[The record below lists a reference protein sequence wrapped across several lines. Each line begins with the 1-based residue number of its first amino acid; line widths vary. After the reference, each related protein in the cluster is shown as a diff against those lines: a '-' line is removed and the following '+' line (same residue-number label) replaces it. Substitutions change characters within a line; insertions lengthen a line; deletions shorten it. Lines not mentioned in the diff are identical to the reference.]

1 MIFQSAFLS
10 TVVSYKMKQTAQ
22 QIEGEQIEDEQT
34 GNTAFPMQAQ
44 ELQDAFGAF
53 NQLSA
58 QLSESYQQL
67 EVRVAGLT
75 AALETE
81 QDERIKELTEKER
94 VASRLASLLHALPGG
109 VVVID
114 DEGKVQEH
122 NPAAELLLGQP
133 LLGLPWSEIIQ
144 RAFAPRSDDGH
155 DISLVDGRKVN
166 ISTCPLGSEPGQIL
180 LITDVTEI
188 RYLQDR
194 MGQQQRLAAMGK
206 MAASLAHQ
214 IRTPLS
220 SALLYV
226 SNLKRQ
232 VLSDEDRFSL
242 TEKMTSRLRHLEQL
256 IEDMLMYSREGKV
269 GEEFF
274 TSQTLLDE
282 LYLALE
288 SQLELTHTRFVSVND
303 HRDLIIHGNRQ
314 MLLSALT
321 NLAMN
326 AMQAMKESTKTE
338 TGKIEVT
345 ISKNNNDVSIS
356 IKDNGPGIPFE
367 LQEQIFDP
375 FYTTRTQGTGLGL
388 AVVQA
393 VAKAHDGDVELKS
406 QPEQGSE
413 FIVTIPLGNKNINQL
428 EISEIKHQQIA

>member
-1 MIFQSAFLS
+1 
-10 TVVSYKMKQTAQ
+10 MKQTKQ
-22 QIEGEQIEDEQT
+22 GISEE
-34 GNTAFPMQAQ
+34 NTDFPMQAQ

-75 AALETE
+75 EALETE
-81 QDERIKELTEKER
+81 KDERIKELTEKER
-94 VASRLASLLHALPGG
+94 VASRLAALLHALPGG

-114 DEGKVQEH
+114 DEGNVQEH

-133 LLGLPWSEIIQ
+133 LLGLPWSAIIQ
-144 RAFAPRSDDGH
+144 RSFAPRSDDGH

-166 ISTCPLGSEPGQIL
+166 ISTCPLGTEPGQIL

-242 TEKMTSRLRHLEQL
+242 TDKMTSRLRHLEQL

-269 GEEFF
+269 GEEIF
-274 TSQTLLDE
+274 SSKMLLDE
-282 LYLALE
+282 LYQGLE
-288 SQLELTHTRFVSVND
+288 PQLEVTQTRFIAKNNET
-303 HRDLIIHGNRQ
+303 DLMIHGNRQ
-314 MLLSALT
+314 MILSALT

-326 AMQAMKESTKTE
+326 AIQAMKENDAKDNAT
-338 TGKIEVT
+338 IEVIIT
-345 ISKNNNDVSIS
+345 KENNNVCIAL
-356 IKDNGPGIPFE
+356 KDNGPGIA
-367 LQEQIFDP
+367 LDVQEQIFDP

-393 VAKAHDGDVELKS
+393 VAKAHDGNVKLESSPAK
-406 QPEQGSE
+406 GSIFKVTLPIEKNKAVDTTE
-413 FIVTIPLGNKNINQL
+413 FQ
-428 EISEIKHQQIA
+428 HQQIA

>member
-1 MIFQSAFLS
+1 
-10 TVVSYKMKQTAQ
+10 MKQTQ
-22 QIEGEQIEDEQT
+22 QPVYQEQSD
-34 GNTAFPMQAQ
+34 TASFPMQAQ

-58 QLSESYQQL
+58 QLTESYQQL

-75 AALETE
+75 TALETE

-114 DEGKVQEH
+114 AEGKVQEH

-133 LLGLPWSEIIQ
+133 LLGLPWSDIIQ
-144 RAFAPRSDDGH
+144 RSFAPRSDDGH

-232 VLSDEDRFSL
+232 VLSDEDRFVL
-242 TEKMTSRLRHLEQL
+242 TDKMTLRLRHLEQL

-274 TSQTLLDE
+274 TSQSLLDD
-282 LYLALE
+282 LYQGLE
-288 SQLELTHTRFVSVND
+288 PQLELTKTRFISVNTNS
-303 HRDLIIHGNRQ
+303 DLVIHGNRQ

-326 AMQAMKESTKTE
+326 AMQAMKESGKTE
-338 TGKIEVT
+338 TGKIEVEIT
-345 ISKNNNDVSIS
+345 KVNNNVCIAL
-356 IKDNGPGIPFE
+356 KDNGPGIPSE

-388 AVVQA
+388 AVVKA
-393 VAKAHDGDVELKS
+393 VAKAHGGDVELKS
-406 QPEQGSE
+406 GANEGCTFKVTLPLEGNTRNQSNTDVDTTE
-413 FIVTIPLGNKNINQL
+413 FT
-428 EISEIKHQQIA
+428 HQKIA

>member
-1 MIFQSAFLS
+1 
-10 TVVSYKMKQTAQ
+10 MKQIKNQSGQKISDNET
-22 QIEGEQIEDEQT
+22 
-34 GNTAFPMQAQ
+34 FPMHAQ

-75 AALETE
+75 TALETE

-114 DEGKVQEH
+114 AEGKVQEH

-133 LLGLPWSEIIQ
+133 LLGLPWADIIQ
-144 RAFAPRSDDGH
+144 RSFSPRSDDGH

-232 VLSDEDRFSL
+232 VLSDEDRFVL
-242 TEKMTSRLRHLEQL
+242 TDKMTSRLRHLEKL

-274 TSQTLLDE
+274 TSQSLLDE
-282 LYLALE
+282 LYQCLE
-288 SQLELTHTRFVSVND
+288 PQLELTATRFISKTSN
-303 HRDLIIHGNRQ
+303 RELTIHGNRQ
-314 MLLSALT
+314 MIVSALS

-326 AMQAMKESTKTE
+326 AMQAMNECENITNK
-338 TGKIEVT
+338 KIEVE
-345 ISKNNNDVSIS
+345 IEQESNNVCIS
-356 IKDNGPGIPFE
+356 IKDNGPGISDE
-367 LQEQIFDP
+367 AQQQIFDP

-388 AVVQA
+388 AVVNA
-393 VAKAHDGDVELKS
+393 VAKAHGGNVKIESKLNEGCTFTVTLPVEHSTEDKNMSDVTNTEF
-406 QPEQGSE
+406 EQQ
-413 FIVTIPLGNKNINQL
+413 K
-428 EISEIKHQQIA
+428 IA

>member
-1 MIFQSAFLS
+1 MMTELKPQPQDNA
-10 TVVSYKMKQTAQ
+10 
-22 QIEGEQIEDEQT
+22 D
-34 GNTAFPMQAQ
+34 FPMQAQ

-58 QLSESYQQL
+58 QLTESYQQL

-75 AALETE
+75 KALETE
-81 QDERIKELTEKER
+81 QDERLKELTEKER

-114 DEGKVQEH
+114 EEGKVQEH

-133 LLGLPWSEIIQ
+133 LLGLPWADIIL
-144 RAFAPRSDDGH
+144 RSFAPRSDDGH

-232 VLSDEDRFSL
+232 VLSDEDRFTL
-242 TEKMTSRLRHLEQL
+242 TDKMTSRLRHLEQL

-269 GEEFF
+269 GEEYF
-274 TSQTLLDE
+274 TSQELLDE
-282 LYLALE
+282 LYQGLE
-288 SQLELTHTRFVSVND
+288 PQLELTKTRFITVNNK
-303 HRDLIIHGNRQ
+303 RDLIIHGNRQ
-314 MLLSALT
+314 MLLSAIT

-326 AMQAMKESTKTE
+326 AMQAMKDN
-338 TGKIEVT
+338 GKIEVEVT
-345 ISKNNNDVSIS
+345 KIDNDVCILL
-356 IKDNGPGIPFE
+356 KDNGPGISSE

-388 AVVQA
+388 AVVKA
-393 VAKAHDGDVELKS
+393 VAKAHGGDVKLESTENK
-406 QPEQGSE
+406 GCI
-413 FIVTIPLGNKNINQL
+413 FNVTLPLEGKTSNTKDT
-428 EISEIKHQQIA
+428 EI

>member
-1 MIFQSAFLS
+1 
-10 TVVSYKMKQTAQ
+10 MKQTAQ
-22 QIEGEQIEDEQT
+22 KTQQSQGFSEEQAGADLL
-34 GNTAFPMQAQ
+34 PMQAQ

-67 EVRVAGLT
+67 EVRVSGLT
-75 AALETE
+75 EALEAE

-133 LLGLPWSEIIQ
+133 LLGLPWSDIIQ

-232 VLSDEDRFSL
+232 VLSDEDRFVL

-256 IEDMLMYSREGKV
+256 IEDMLMYSKEGKV

-282 LYLALE
+282 LYLGLE
-288 SQLELTHTRFVSVND
+288 QQLELTKTRFVSKSD
-303 HRDLIIHGNRQ
+303 DRGLIIHGNRQ
-314 MLLSALT
+314 MLLSALS

-326 AMQAMKESTKTE
+326 AMQAMKESEKTE
-338 TGKIEVT
+338 VAKIE
-345 ISKNNNDVSIS
+345 ISITKNNNNVCIS
-356 IKDNGPGIPFE
+356 IKDNGPGIPRE
-367 LQEQIFDP
+367 LQDQIFDP

-388 AVVQA
+388 AVVKA
-393 VAKAHDGDVELKS
+393 VTKAHGGNIELKS
-406 QPEQGSE
+406 KPYKGSE
-413 FIVTIPLGNKNINQL
+413 FILTMPLDNKQKKKNINQL
-428 EISEIKHQQIA
+428 ETSEFKHQQIA

>member
-1 MIFQSAFLS
+1 
-10 TVVSYKMKQTAQ
+10 MKQTAQ
-22 QIEGEQIEDEQT
+22 NTDEQV
-34 GNTAFPMQAQ
+34 AAELLPMQAQ

-75 AALETE
+75 EALEAE

-94 VASRLASLLHALPGG
+94 VASRLSSLLHALPGG

-232 VLSDEDRFSL
+232 VLSDEDRFAL
-242 TEKMTSRLRHLEQL
+242 TDKMTSRLRHLEQL
-256 IEDMLMYSREGKV
+256 IEDMLMYSKEGKV
-269 GEEFF
+269 GEEYF
-274 TSQTLLDE
+274 TSQNLLDE
-282 LYLALE
+282 LYLGLE
-288 SQLELTHTRFVSVND
+288 PQLEDSATRFVSHNLE
-303 HRDLIIHGNRQ
+303 HDLIIHGNRQ
-314 MLLSALT
+314 MLVSALS

-326 AMQAMKESTKTE
+326 AMQAMKESDKE
-338 TGKIEVT
+338 EAAKIEVS
-345 ISKNNNDVSIS
+345 IAKQENDVCIS
-356 IKDNGPGIPFE
+356 IKDNGPGIPTE
-367 LQEQIFDP
+367 LQQQIFDP

-393 VAKAHDGDVELKS
+393 VAKAHGGLVQLKS
-406 QPEQGSE
+406 KPARGSE
-413 FIVTIPLGNKNINQL
+413 FILSMPLENKHVNQL
-428 EISEIKHQQIA
+428 EITEHQHQQIA

>member
-1 MIFQSAFLS
+1 
-10 TVVSYKMKQTAQ
+10 MKQTAQ
-22 QIEGEQIEDEQT
+22 NNDDEQSGT
-34 GNTAFPMQAQ
+34 ELLPMQAQ

-58 QLSESYQQL
+58 QLTESYQQL

-75 AALETE
+75 QALETE

-133 LLGLPWSEIIQ
+133 LLGLPWSNIIQ
-144 RAFAPRSDDGH
+144 RAFSPRDDDGH

-232 VLSDEDRFSL
+232 VLSDEDRFTL
-242 TEKMTSRLRHLEQL
+242 TDKMTSRLRHLEQL
-256 IEDMLMYSREGKV
+256 IEDMLMYSKEGKV

-274 TSQTLLDE
+274 TSKSLIDE
-282 LYLALE
+282 LYLGLE
-288 SQLELTHTRFVSVND
+288 PQLELTHTRFVSNNHD
-303 HRDLIIHGNRQ
+303 RDLMIHGNRQ
-314 MLLSALT
+314 MLVSALS

-326 AMQAMKESTKTE
+326 AMQAMKESE
-338 TGKIEVT
+338 TTVFGEIKIS
-345 ISKNNNDVSIS
+345 IIQNNNDVCIS
-356 IKDNGPGIPFE
+356 IKDNGPGIPLE

-393 VAKAHDGDVELKS
+393 VAKAHGGSVELKS
-406 QPEQGSE
+406 SPKNGSE
-413 FIVTIPLGNKNINQL
+413 FKVTLPLENNKVNQF
-428 EISEIKHQQIA
+428 ETSEIKHQQIA

>member
-1 MIFQSAFLS
+1 
-10 TVVSYKMKQTAQ
+10 MKQTNQ
-22 QIEGEQIEDEQT
+22 KKLEDQFGTES
-34 GNTAFPMQAQ
+34 FPMQAQ

-58 QLSESYQQL
+58 QLTESYQQL

-75 AALETE
+75 QALETE
-81 QDERIKELTEKER
+81 QDERLKELTEKER

-122 NPAAELLLGQP
+122 NPAAEFLLGQP
-133 LLGLPWSEIIQ
+133 LLGLPWSDIIQ
-144 RAFAPRSDDGH
+144 RSFAPRSDDGH
-155 DISLVDGRKVN
+155 DVSLVDGRKVN

-232 VLSDEDRFSL
+232 VLSDEDRFIL
-242 TEKMTSRLRHLEQL
+242 TDKMTSRLRHLEQL

-274 TSQTLLDE
+274 TSEALLEE
-282 LYLALE
+282 LYQGLE
-288 SQLELTHTRFVSVND
+288 PHLELTKTTFIKTNQANHLS
-303 HRDLIIHGNRQ
+303 IYGNRQ

-326 AMQAMKESTKTE
+326 AMQAMKEG
-338 TGKIEVT
+338 GKLEV
-345 ISKNNNDVSIS
+345 IVKQVDNNVCIALR
-356 IKDNGPGIPFE
+356 DNGPGIPLE
-367 LQEQIFDP
+367 LQQQIFDP

-388 AVVQA
+388 AVVKA
-393 VAKAHDGDVELKS
+393 VATAHGGDVQLESTPNIGSVFNMILPLENKNTNFLQTEELK
-406 QPEQGSE
+406 
-413 FIVTIPLGNKNINQL
+413 
-428 EISEIKHQQIA
+428 HQSIA

>member
-1 MIFQSAFLS
+1 M
-10 TVVSYKMKQTAQ
+10 MKQGKQ
-22 QIEGEQIEDEQT
+22 QISVDS
-34 GNTAFPMQAQ
+34 TAFPLQAQ

-58 QLSESYQQL
+58 QLTESYQQL

-75 AALETE
+75 EALETE

-114 DEGKVQEH
+114 DAGKVQEH

-133 LLGLPWSEIIQ
+133 LLGLPWAEIIK
-144 RAFAPRSDDGH
+144 RSFAPRSDDGH

-232 VLSDEDRFSL
+232 VLSDEDRFIL
-242 TEKMTSRLRHLEQL
+242 TDKMTSRLRHLEQL
-256 IEDMLMYSREGKV
+256 IEDMLLYSREGKV

-274 TSQTLLDE
+274 SSQNLLEE
-282 LYLALE
+282 LYQGLE
-288 SQLELTHTRFVSVND
+288 AQLELTKTQFIATNNAK
-303 HRDLIIHGNRQ
+303 DLMIFGNRQ

-326 AMQAMKESTKTE
+326 AMQAMKESDKTE
-338 TGKIEVT
+338 IRKLEVIVT
-345 ISKNNNDVSIS
+345 KNNNVVSIALM
-356 IKDNGPGIPFE
+356 DNGPGIPSE
-367 LQEQIFDP
+367 RQEQIFDP

-393 VAKAHDGDVELKS
+393 VAKAHG
-406 QPEQGSE
+406 
-413 FIVTIPLGNKNINQL
+413 GNVQL
-428 EISEIKHQQIA
+428 ESSPGNGCVFKVTLPLDNNKTSQTTDTTEINHQQIA

>member
-1 MIFQSAFLS
+1 MCFGAVFALS
-10 TVVSYKMKQTAQ
+10 LHEYIYLFIETTLIMTELNLQ
-22 QIEGEQIEDEQT
+22 QKDK
-34 GNTAFPMQAQ
+34 ADFPLQAQ

-58 QLSESYQQL
+58 QLTESYQQL
-67 EVRVAGLT
+67 EVQVAGLT
-75 AALETE
+75 QALEKE
-81 QDERIKELTEKER
+81 QDERLKELTEKER

-114 DEGKVQEH
+114 EEGKVQEH

-133 LLGLPWSEIIQ
+133 LLGLPWADIIQ
-144 RAFAPRSDDGH
+144 RSFAPRSDDGH
-155 DISLVDGRKVN
+155 DISLSDGRKVN

-232 VLSDEDRFSL
+232 VLSDEDRFTL
-242 TEKMTSRLRHLEQL
+242 TDKMTSRLRHLEQL

-269 GEEFF
+269 GEENF
-274 TSQTLLDE
+274 TSQHLLDE
-282 LYLALE
+282 LYQGIE
-288 SQLELTHTRFVSVND
+288 PQLEISKTHFVTINPQ
-303 HRDLIIHGNRQ
+303 RDLLIHGNRQ

-326 AMQAMKESTKTE
+326 AMQAMKEN
-338 TGKIEVT
+338 GKIEVRVT
-345 ISKNNNDVSIS
+345 KVENNVCISL
-356 IKDNGPGIPFE
+356 KDNGPGIAE
-367 LQEQIFDP
+367 EAQKQIFDP

-388 AVVQA
+388 AVVKA
-393 VAKAHDGDVELKS
+393 IAKSHGGDVTLESKENKGCTFNVIL
-406 QPEQGSE
+406 
-413 FIVTIPLGNKNINQL
+413 PLEKNNSNTNDAETKTFQ
-428 EISEIKHQQIA
+428 HQQIA

>member
-1 MIFQSAFLS
+1 
-10 TVVSYKMKQTAQ
+10 MKQSP
-22 QIEGEQIEDEQT
+22 QT
-34 GNTAFPMQAQ
+34 VYQTEHDNVPFPMQAQ

-58 QLSESYQQL
+58 QLTESYKQL

-75 AALETE
+75 TALEAE

-114 DEGKVQEH
+114 SEGKVQEH
-122 NPAAELLLGQP
+122 NPAAERLLGQP
-133 LLGLPWSEIIQ
+133 LLGLPWGSIIQ
-144 RAFAPRSDDGH
+144 RAFLPRSDDGH

-226 SNLKRQ
+226 AKLKRQ
-232 VLSDEDRFSL
+232 ILSDVERFDL

-256 IEDMLMYSREGKV
+256 IEDMLMYSREGTV

-274 TSQTLLDE
+274 SSKTLLDE
-282 LYLALE
+282 LHQGLE
-288 SQLELTHTRFVSVND
+288 AQLEITHTRFVQKDINT
-303 HRDLIIHGNRQ
+303 DLIIYGNRQ
-314 MLLSALT
+314 MLLSALS

-326 AMQAMKESTKTE
+326 AIQAMKESSRADSEYAT
-338 TGKIEVT
+338 IEVSIDKDDSHIF
-345 ISKNNNDVSIS
+345 ISL
-356 IKDNGPGIPFE
+356 KDNGPGIPAE
-367 LQEQIFDP
+367 LEQQIFDP

-388 AVVQA
+388 SVVKA
-393 VAKAHDGDVELKS
+393 VAKAHGGDVVYESVKNKGCTFKVVLPLENQQGTQAENNADLNEL
-406 QPEQGSE
+406 
-413 FIVTIPLGNKNINQL
+413 NIAN
-428 EISEIKHQQIA
+428 S

>member
-1 MIFQSAFLS
+1 
-10 TVVSYKMKQTAQ
+10 MKQTLQ
-22 QIEGEQIEDEQT
+22 KIQISQSDT
-34 GNTAFPMQAQ
+34 VSFPMQAQ

-53 NQLSA
+53 NQLSE
-58 QLSESYQQL
+58 QLTESYQQL
-67 EVRVAGLT
+67 EVRVSGLT

-81 QDERIKELTEKER
+81 QSERIKELTEKER

-133 LLGLPWSEIIQ
+133 LLGLPWAHIIH
-144 RAFAPRSDDGH
+144 RAFLPRSDDGH

-166 ISTCPLGSEPGQIL
+166 ISTCPLGDEPGQIL

-194 MGQQQRLAAMGK
+194 IGQQQRLAAMGK

-226 SNLKRQ
+226 AKLKRQ
-232 VLSDEDRFSL
+232 VLSDTERFEL
-242 TEKMTSRLRHLEQL
+242 THKMTSRLRHLEQL
-256 IEDMLMYSREGKV
+256 IEDMLLYSREGTV

-274 TSQTLLDE
+274 TSDQLVGE
-282 LYLALE
+282 LHQGLE
-288 SQLELTHTRFVSVND
+288 AQLEVTKTNFVAINENK
-303 HRDLIIHGNRQ
+303 DLIIHGNKQ

-326 AMQAMKESTKTE
+326 AMQAMKEAELKQSPA
-338 TGKIEVT
+338 T
-345 ISKNNNDVSIS
+345 ITVSVLSENAGTS
-356 IKDNGPGIPFE
+356 IVVADNGPGIPYDK
-367 LQEQIFDP
+367 QQQIFDP

-388 AVVQA
+388 AVVKA
-393 VAKAHDGDVELKS
+393 VAKAHGGEVVFENNNSHGCAFKIILPEEKNTSASQSHADVMTESDITNNVKT
-406 QPEQGSE
+406 ERYG
-413 FIVTIPLGNKNINQL
+413 V
-428 EISEIKHQQIA
+428 

>member
-1 MIFQSAFLS
+1 
-10 TVVSYKMKQTAQ
+10 MKQTKQA
-22 QIEGEQIEDEQT
+22 IGEE
-34 GNTAFPMQAQ
+34 NTDFPMQAQ

-75 AALETE
+75 EALETE
-81 QDERIKELTEKER
+81 KDERIKELTEKER
-94 VASRLASLLHALPGG
+94 VASRLAALLHALPGG

-114 DEGKVQEH
+114 DEGNVQEH

-133 LLGLPWSEIIQ
+133 LLGLPWSAIIQ
-144 RAFAPRSDDGH
+144 RSFAPRSDDGH

-166 ISTCPLGSEPGQIL
+166 ISTCPLGTEPGQIL

-242 TEKMTSRLRHLEQL
+242 TDKMTSRLRHLEQL

-269 GEEFF
+269 GEEIF
-274 TSQTLLDE
+274 SSKMLLDE
-282 LYLALE
+282 LYQGLE
-288 SQLELTHTRFVSVND
+288 PQLEVTQTRFIAKNNET
-303 HRDLIIHGNRQ
+303 DLMIHGNRQ
-314 MLLSALT
+314 MILSALT

-326 AMQAMKESTKTE
+326 AIQAMKENDAKDNAT
-338 TGKIEVT
+338 IEVIIT
-345 ISKNNNDVSIS
+345 KENNNVCIAL
-356 IKDNGPGIPFE
+356 KDNGPGIA
-367 LQEQIFDP
+367 LDVQEQIFDP

-393 VAKAHDGDVELKS
+393 VAKAHDGNVKLESSPAK
-406 QPEQGSE
+406 GSIFKVTLPIEKNKAVDTTE
-413 FIVTIPLGNKNINQL
+413 FQ
-428 EISEIKHQQIA
+428 HQQIA

>member
-1 MIFQSAFLS
+1 
-10 TVVSYKMKQTAQ
+10 MKQTPQPALQAQ
-22 QIEGEQIEDEQT
+22 AE
-34 GNTAFPMQAQ
+34 NASFPMQAQ

-58 QLSESYQQL
+58 QLTESYQQL

-75 AALETE
+75 SALETE

-114 DEGKVQEH
+114 GEGKVQEH

-133 LLGLPWSEIIQ
+133 LLGLPWSEIIK
-144 RAFAPRSDDGH
+144 RSFAPRNDDGH

-194 MGQQQRLAAMGK
+194 TGQQQRLAAMGK

-269 GEEFF
+269 GEELFS
-274 TSQTLLDE
+274 SQNLLDD
-282 LYLALE
+282 LYQGLE
-288 SQLELTHTRFVSVND
+288 PQLELTQTQFSSTNNERG
-303 HRDLIIHGNRQ
+303 LMIHGNRQ
-314 MLLSALT
+314 MLLSAIT

-326 AMQAMKESTKTE
+326 AMQAMKECGKNE
-338 TGKIEVT
+338 EGKIEV
-345 ISKNNNDVSIS
+345 IINKENNNVCIAL
-356 IKDNGPGIPFE
+356 KDNGPGIPLE
-367 LQEQIFDP
+367 VQNQIFDP

-393 VAKAHDGDVELKS
+393 VAKAHDGKVSLESIPNK
-406 QPEQGSE
+406 GSVFKITLPIE
-413 FIVTIPLGNKNINQL
+413 INQSVAT
-428 EISEIKHQQIA
+428 EFQHQQRA

>member
-1 MIFQSAFLS
+1 M
-10 TVVSYKMKQTAQ
+10 
-22 QIEGEQIEDEQT
+22 EQT
-34 GNTAFPMQAQ
+34 KQHIADDNTDFPAQAQ

-58 QLSESYQQL
+58 QLSDSYQQL

-75 AALETE
+75 EALETE

-114 DEGKVQEH
+114 ESGHVQEH

-144 RAFAPRSDDGH
+144 RSFAPRSDDGH

-232 VLSDEDRFSL
+232 VLSDEDRFVL

-274 TSQTLLDE
+274 SSQTLLDE
-282 LYLALE
+282 LYQGLE
-288 SQLELTHTRFVSVND
+288 PQLELTATRFISSNSK
-303 HRDLIIHGNRQ
+303 RDLMIHGNRQ

-326 AMQAMKESTKTE
+326 AMQAMKESDMQE
-338 TGKIEVT
+338 APGIEVT
-345 ISKNNNDVSIS
+345 INKVNNNVCIA
-356 IKDNGPGIPFE
+356 IKDNGPGIPVE

-393 VAKAHDGDVELKS
+393 VAKAHDGNVQMESRAGKGSVFKVTLPLELNQNNVDS
-406 QPEQGSE
+406 TE
-413 FIVTIPLGNKNINQL
+413 F
-428 EISEIKHQQIA
+428 KHQQIA

>member
-1 MIFQSAFLS
+1 
-10 TVVSYKMKQTAQ
+10 MKQRKQ
-22 QIEGEQIEDEQT
+22 QIPDET
-34 GNTAFPMQAQ
+34 AAFPAQAQ

-75 AALETE
+75 EALESE

-94 VASRLASLLHALPGG
+94 VASRLAALLHALPGG

-114 DEGKVQEH
+114 EEGKVQEH

-133 LLGLPWSEIIQ
+133 LLGFPWAEIIQ
-144 RAFAPRSDDGH
+144 RSFAPRNDDGH

-194 MGQQQRLAAMGK
+194 MGQQKRLAAMGK

-232 VLSDEDRFSL
+232 VLSDKDRFVL
-242 TEKMTSRLRHLEQL
+242 TDKMTSRLRHLEKL

-274 TSQTLLDE
+274 STQTLLDE
-282 LYLALE
+282 LYQGLE
-288 SQLELTHTRFVSVND
+288 PQLELNATRFVTRNSE
-303 HRDLIIHGNRQ
+303 RELMIHGNRQ

-326 AMQAMKESTKTE
+326 AMQAMKESDMLE
-338 TGKIEVT
+338 VGKIEVIVT
-345 ISKNNNDVSIS
+345 KIKNNVCIA
-356 IKDNGPGIPFE
+356 IKDNGPGISSKVC
-367 LQEQIFDP
+367 EQIFDP

-393 VAKAHDGDVELKS
+393 VAKAHGGNVEIESTVGKGSIFKVTLPLEYKS
-406 QPEQGSE
+406 E
-413 FIVTIPLGNKNINQL
+413 NKNNNF
-428 EISEIKHQQIA
+428 EITELKHQQIA

>member
-1 MIFQSAFLS
+1 
-10 TVVSYKMKQTAQ
+10 MKQIPQPAIHTQA
-22 QIEGEQIEDEQT
+22 D
-34 GNTAFPMQAQ
+34 NASFPMQAQ

-58 QLSESYQQL
+58 QLTESYQQL

-75 AALETE
+75 SALETE

-114 DEGKVQEH
+114 GEGKVQEH

-144 RAFAPRSDDGH
+144 RSFAPRSDDGH
-155 DISLVDGRKVN
+155 DISLADGRKVN

-194 MGQQQRLAAMGK
+194 TEQQQRLAAMGK

-242 TEKMTSRLRHLEQL
+242 TDKMTSRLRHLEQL

-269 GEEFF
+269 GEELFS
-274 TSQTLLDE
+274 SQNLLDD
-282 LYLALE
+282 LYQGLE
-288 SQLELTHTRFVSVND
+288 PQLELTQTRFSTTNNE
-303 HRDLIIHGNRQ
+303 RDLMIHGNRQ
-314 MLLSALT
+314 MILSAIT

-326 AMQAMKESTKTE
+326 AMQAMKECDKTE
-338 TGKIEVT
+338 AGKIEVI
-345 ISKNNNDVSIS
+345 ISKEKNNIC
-356 IKDNGPGIPFE
+356 IALKDNGPGIPLE
-367 LQEQIFDP
+367 VQDQIFDP

-393 VAKAHDGDVELKS
+393 VAKAHDGNVMLESIPNKGSVFKITLPIGSS
-406 QPEQGSE
+406 QSAETE
-413 FIVTIPLGNKNINQL
+413 FQ
-428 EISEIKHQQIA
+428 HQQIA

>member
-1 MIFQSAFLS
+1 MTKRIQQHSTDSDSA
-10 TVVSYKMKQTAQ
+10 
-22 QIEGEQIEDEQT
+22 
-34 GNTAFPMQAQ
+34 AFPMQAQ

-58 QLSESYQQL
+58 QLTESYQQL

-75 AALETE
+75 KALETE
-81 QDERIKELTEKER
+81 QDERLKELTEKER

-114 DEGKVQEH
+114 EEGKVQEH

-133 LLGLPWSEIIQ
+133 LLGLPWAEIIQ
-144 RAFAPRSDDGH
+144 RSFAPRSDDGH

-232 VLSDEDRFSL
+232 VLSDEDRFTL

-269 GEEFF
+269 GEEYF
-274 TSQTLLDE
+274 TSQDLLDE
-282 LYLALE
+282 LYQGLE
-288 SQLELTHTRFVSVND
+288 PQLEITKTRFITVNNK
-303 HRDLIIHGNRQ
+303 RDLIIHGNRQ

-326 AMQAMKESTKTE
+326 AMQAMKEN
-338 TGKIEVT
+338 GKIEVEV
-345 ISKNNNDVSIS
+345 SKIENDVCIS
-356 IKDNGPGIPFE
+356 LKDNGPGISSG

-388 AVVQA
+388 AVVKA
-393 VAKAHDGDVELKS
+393 VAKAHGGDVKLESTENKGCVFNIALPLEGKTS
-406 QPEQGSE
+406 NIKGTEITE
-413 FIVTIPLGNKNINQL
+413 F
-428 EISEIKHQQIA
+428 KHQQIA

>member
-1 MIFQSAFLS
+1 
-10 TVVSYKMKQTAQ
+10 MKQTAQ
-22 QIEGEQIEDEQT
+22 NMNKQAVSPELL
-34 GNTAFPMQAQ
+34 PMQAQ

-58 QLSESYQQL
+58 QLTESYQQL
-67 EVRVAGLT
+67 EKRVAGLT
-75 AALETE
+75 EALEAE

-94 VASRLASLLHALPGG
+94 VASRLSSLLHALPGG

-133 LLGLPWSEIIQ
+133 LLGLPWSDIIQ

-232 VLSDEDRFSL
+232 VLSDEDRFAL

-256 IEDMLMYSREGKV
+256 IEDMLLYSKEGKV
-269 GEEFF
+269 GEEYF
-274 TSQTLLDE
+274 TSQSLLDE
-282 LYLALE
+282 LYLGLE
-288 SQLELTHTRFVSVND
+288 TQLEQAHTRFSSNNSN
-303 HRDLIIHGNRQ
+303 RELKIHGNRQ
-314 MLLSALT
+314 MLVSALS

-326 AMQAMKESTKTE
+326 AMQAMKEQQQTRAA
-338 TGKIEVT
+338 KIEVS
-345 ISKNNNDVSIS
+345 IREENKNVCIS
-356 IKDNGPGIPFE
+356 IKDNGPGIPAE
-367 LQEQIFDP
+367 LQQQIFDP
-375 FYTTRTQGTGLGL
+375 FYTTRTHGTGLGL

-393 VAKAHDGDVELKS
+393 VAKAHGGFVTLNSK
-406 QPEQGSE
+406 PLQGSE
-413 FIVTIPLGNKNINQL
+413 FILVMPLENKKIQQL
-428 EISEIKHQQIA
+428 EITEHPHQQIA

>member
-1 MIFQSAFLS
+1 MKTPQQSQNQLGSQNQLNSAFPL
-10 TVVSYKMKQTAQ
+10 
-22 QIEGEQIEDEQT
+22 
-34 GNTAFPMQAQ
+34 QAK
-44 ELQDAFGAF
+44 ELNDAFGAF

-58 QLSESYQQL
+58 QLTDSYQKL
-67 EVRVAGLT
+67 ETHVDGLT
-75 AALETE
+75 VALEAE

-114 DEGKVQEH
+114 AKGKVQEH
-122 NPAAELLLGQP
+122 NPAAELLLGEP
-133 LLGLPWSEIIQ
+133 LLGLPWSKIIQ
-144 RAFAPRSDDGH
+144 RSFLPRSDDGH

-194 MGQQQRLAAMGK
+194 IGQQQRLAAMGK

-242 TEKMTSRLRHLEQL
+242 TDKMTSRLRHLEQL

-274 TSQTLLDE
+274 STQTLLDE
-282 LYLALE
+282 LYQGLE
-288 SQLELTHTRFVSVND
+288 PQLELTETRFLTTNNEK
-303 HRDLIIHGNRQ
+303 DLLVHGNRQ
-314 MLLSALT
+314 MILSALT

-326 AMQAMKESTKTE
+326 AIQAMKESKHIE
-338 TGKIEVT
+338 ESKIEVLIT
-345 ISKNNNDVSIS
+345 KENNNVCIS
-356 IKDNGPGIPFE
+356 IKDNGPGISSE
-367 LQEQIFDP
+367 LKEQIFDP

-388 AVVQA
+388 AVVKA
-393 VAKAHDGDVELKS
+393 VAKAHN
-406 QPEQGSE
+406 
-413 FIVTIPLGNKNINQL
+413 GNVQL
-428 EISEIKHQQIA
+428 ETEARRGSTFKITLPLEDDSSNKSIQSTDLTEFKHQQIA

>member
-1 MIFQSAFLS
+1 
-10 TVVSYKMKQTAQ
+10 MKQTAQ
-22 QIEGEQIEDEQT
+22 NIEDQISAEQVKPELP
-34 GNTAFPMQAQ
+34 PMQAQ

-58 QLSESYQQL
+58 QLTESYQHL

-75 AALETE
+75 EALEAE
-81 QDERIKELTEKER
+81 QDERIKELKEKER
-94 VASRLASLLHALPGG
+94 VASRLSSLLNALPGG

-133 LLGLPWSEIIQ
+133 LLGLPWSDIIQ

-155 DISLVDGRKVN
+155 DVSLVDGRKVN

-214 IRTPLS
+214 IRTPLA

-232 VLSDEDRFSL
+232 VLSDEDRFAQ
-242 TEKMTSRLRHLEQL
+242 TEKLTSRLRHLEQL
-256 IEDMLMYSREGKV
+256 IEDMLMYSKEGKV
-269 GEEFF
+269 GEEYFS
-274 TSQTLLDE
+274 SQELIDE
-282 LYLALE
+282 LYLGLE
-288 SQLELTHTRFVSVND
+288 PHLEQTHTRFVSHN
-303 HRDLIIHGNRQ
+303 RERELPIRGNRQ
-314 MLLSALT
+314 MLVSALS

-326 AMQAMKESTKTE
+326 AMQAMKESEKKDAA
-338 TGKIEVT
+338 KIEVS
-345 ISKNNNDVSIS
+345 ISPHDNDVRIS
-356 IKDNGPGIPFE
+356 IKDNGPGIPE
-367 LQEQIFDP
+367 DVQQQIFDP

-393 VAKAHDGDVELKS
+393 VAKAHGGFIELNSK
-406 QPEQGSE
+406 PYQGSE
-413 FIVTIPLGNKNINQL
+413 FILTMPLENKQVNQL
-428 EISEIKHQQIA
+428 KITEQQQQQIA

>member
-1 MIFQSAFLS
+1 MKPIQQPVYQEQSD
-10 TVVSYKMKQTAQ
+10 TAS
-22 QIEGEQIEDEQT
+22 
-34 GNTAFPMQAQ
+34 FPLQAQ

-58 QLSESYQQL
+58 QLTESYQQL

-75 AALETE
+75 TALETE

-94 VASRLASLLHALPGG
+94 VASRLAALLHALPGG

-114 DEGKVQEH
+114 AEGKVQEH

-133 LLGLPWSEIIQ
+133 LLGLPWSDIIQ
-144 RAFAPRSDDGH
+144 RSFAPRSDDGH

-232 VLSDEDRFSL
+232 VLSDKDRFVL
-242 TEKMTSRLRHLEQL
+242 TDKMTSRLRHLEQL

-274 TSQTLLDE
+274 TSQDLIDG
-282 LYLALE
+282 LYQGLE
-288 SQLELTHTRFVSVND
+288 PQLELTETRFISVNTK
-303 HRDLIIHGNRQ
+303 RDLVIHGNRQ

-326 AMQAMKESTKTE
+326 AMQALKESGKAE
-338 TGKIEVT
+338 TGKIEVEIT
-345 ISKNNNDVSIS
+345 KINNDVCIEL
-356 IKDNGPGIPFE
+356 KDNGPGIPAE

-388 AVVQA
+388 AVVKA
-393 VAKAHDGDVELKS
+393 VAKAHGGDVELKS
-406 QPEQGSE
+406 SANKGCTFKVTLPLEGNACNQQDTDVDTTE
-413 FIVTIPLGNKNINQL
+413 FT
-428 EISEIKHQQIA
+428 HQKIA

>member
-1 MIFQSAFLS
+1 MKS
-10 TVVSYKMKQTAQ
+10 TQQPVYQKQL
-22 QIEGEQIEDEQT
+22 D
-34 GNTAFPMQAQ
+34 NTPFPMQAQ

-58 QLSESYQQL
+58 QLTESYQQL

-75 AALETE
+75 TALENE
-81 QDERIKELTEKER
+81 QDERLKELTEKER

-114 DEGKVQEH
+114 GEGKVQEH

-133 LLGLPWSEIIQ
+133 LLGLPWSAIIK
-144 RAFAPRSDDGH
+144 RSFSPRSDDGH

-194 MGQQQRLAAMGK
+194 TEQQQRLAAMGK

-232 VLSDEDRFSL
+232 VLSDDDRFSI
-242 TEKMTSRLRHLEQL
+242 TDKMTSRLRHLEQL
-256 IEDMLMYSREGKV
+256 IEDMLMYSREGTV

-274 TSQTLLDE
+274 TSQNLLDE
-282 LYLALE
+282 LYQGLE
-288 SQLELTHTRFVSVND
+288 PQLELTKTRFVSSNAK
-303 HRDLIIHGNRQ
+303 RDLLIHGNRQ

-326 AMQAMKESTKTE
+326 AMQAMKESHTTKDPE
-338 TGKIEVT
+338 IEIEIKKINNSVT
-345 ISKNNNDVSIS
+345 IELT
-356 IKDNGPGIPFE
+356 DNGPGIS
-367 LQEQIFDP
+367 LDVQEQIFDP

-388 AVVQA
+388 AVVKA
-393 VAKAHDGDVELKS
+393 VAKAHGGDVEIKS
-406 QPEQGSE
+406 IVNEGCTFKITLPLESE
-413 FIVTIPLGNKNINQL
+413 VNNKFKPDV
-428 EISEIKHQQIA
+428 SAADIKHQKTA

>member
-1 MIFQSAFLS
+1 MKSTQQPVYQEQS
-10 TVVSYKMKQTAQ
+10 
-22 QIEGEQIEDEQT
+22 D
-34 GNTAFPMQAQ
+34 NTPFPMQAQ

-75 AALETE
+75 TALENE
-81 QDERIKELTEKER
+81 QDERLKELTEKER

-114 DEGKVQEH
+114 GEGKVQEH

-133 LLGLPWSEIIQ
+133 LLGLPWSAIIQ
-144 RAFAPRSDDGH
+144 RSFSPRSDDGH

-194 MGQQQRLAAMGK
+194 TEQQQRLAAMGK

-232 VLSDEDRFSL
+232 VLSDEDRLSV
-242 TEKMTSRLRHLEQL
+242 TDKMTSRLRHLEQL
-256 IEDMLMYSREGKV
+256 IEDMLMYSREGTV
-269 GEEFF
+269 GEEIF
-274 TSQTLLDE
+274 TSQNLLDE
-282 LYLALE
+282 LYQGLE
-288 SQLELTHTRFVSVND
+288 PQLELTKTRFSSANSK
-303 HRDLIIHGNRQ
+303 RDLLIHGNRQ

-326 AMQAMKESTKTE
+326 AMQAMKESQIANNPEIKVE
-338 TGKIEVT
+338 IKKISNCVT
-345 ISKNNNDVSIS
+345 IELS
-356 IKDNGPGIPFE
+356 DNGPGIS
-367 LQEQIFDP
+367 LDVQEQIFDP

-388 AVVQA
+388 AVVKA
-393 VAKAHDGDVELKS
+393 VAKAHGGDVEINSTVNEGCTFKITLPLESELKNKLK
-406 QPEQGSE
+406 PD
-413 FIVTIPLGNKNINQL
+413 VTAT
-428 EISEIKHQQIA
+428 EVKHQKIA

>member
-1 MIFQSAFLS
+1 MKTSNQSQNQVVTQNQLDSAFPL
-10 TVVSYKMKQTAQ
+10 
-22 QIEGEQIEDEQT
+22 
-34 GNTAFPMQAQ
+34 QAK
-44 ELQDAFGAF
+44 ELHDAFGAF
-53 NQLSA
+53 NQLSS
-58 QLSESYQQL
+58 QLTESYQQL
-67 EVRVAGLT
+67 ETHVDGLT
-75 AALETE
+75 VALEAE

-114 DEGKVQEH
+114 AKGKVQEH
-122 NPAAELLLGQP
+122 NPAAELLLGEP

-144 RAFAPRSDDGH
+144 RSFLPRSDDGH

-194 MGQQQRLAAMGK
+194 IGQQQRLAAMGK

-226 SNLKRQ
+226 SKLKGQ
-232 VLSDEDRFSL
+232 ILSDEDRFSL
-242 TEKMTSRLRHLEQL
+242 TDKMTSRLRHLEQL

-269 GEEFF
+269 GEEYFS
-274 TSQTLLDE
+274 TQVLLDE
-282 LYLALE
+282 LYQGLE
-288 SQLELTHTRFVSVND
+288 PQLELTETRFSTTNNEK
-303 HRDLIIHGNRQ
+303 DLLVHGNQQ
-314 MLLSALT
+314 MILSALT

-326 AMQAMKESTKTE
+326 AIQAMKENKQSE
-338 TGKIEVT
+338 ASKIEVLIT
-345 ISKNNNDVSIS
+345 KEKNNVCIS
-356 IKDNGPGIPFE
+356 IKDNGPGISSE
-367 LQEQIFDP
+367 LKEQVFDP

-393 VAKAHDGDVELKS
+393 VAKAHN
-406 QPEQGSE
+406 
-413 FIVTIPLGNKNINQL
+413 GNVQL
-428 EISEIKHQQIA
+428 ETEARRGSTFKITLPLEDDSSTKSIQTTDLTEFQHQHIA

>member
-1 MIFQSAFLS
+1 
-10 TVVSYKMKQTAQ
+10 MKQTKDTIQ
-22 QIEGEQIEDEQT
+22 EDQFDT
-34 GNTAFPMQAQ
+34 TPFPMQAQ

-58 QLSESYQQL
+58 QLTESYQQL

-75 AALETE
+75 EALENE

-114 DEGKVQEH
+114 AKGKVQEH

-144 RAFAPRSDDGH
+144 RSFAPRTDDGH
-155 DISLVDGRKVN
+155 DVSLVDGRKVN

-194 MGQQQRLAAMGK
+194 IGQQQRLAAMGK

-232 VLSDEDRFSL
+232 VLSDEDRFNL
-242 TEKMTSRLRHLEQL
+242 TEKMTSRLRQLEQL
-256 IEDMLMYSREGKV
+256 IEDMLIYSREGKV

-274 TSQTLLDE
+274 TSDLFLDE
-282 LYLALE
+282 LYQGLE
-288 SQLELTHTRFVSVND
+288 PHLELTKITFSKINLAK
-303 HRDLIIHGNRQ
+303 DLKIFGNRQ
-314 MLLSALT
+314 MLLSAIT

-326 AMQAMKESTKTE
+326 AMQAMNEA
-338 TGKIEVT
+338 GKLEAKIQQF
-345 ISKNNNDVSIS
+345 NDSVCIS
-356 IKDNGPGIPFE
+356 IKDNGPGIPDE
-367 LQEQIFDP
+367 LQQQIFDP

-388 AVVQA
+388 AVVKA
-393 VAKAHDGDVELKS
+393 VATAHGGDVQLKS
-406 QPEQGSE
+406 RENKGCEFKMILPLENSQSTELNTSE
-413 FIVTIPLGNKNINQL
+413 L
-428 EISEIKHQQIA
+428 KHQQIA

>member
-1 MIFQSAFLS
+1 
-10 TVVSYKMKQTAQ
+10 MKQTAQ
-22 QIEGEQIEDEQT
+22 QTQQT
-34 GNTAFPMQAQ
+34 PHVAEEPSGNASFPLQAQ

-58 QLSESYQQL
+58 QLSQSYKQL

-75 AALETE
+75 SALETE

-94 VASRLASLLHALPGG
+94 VACRLASLLHALPGG

-114 DEGKVQEH
+114 KEGKVQEH

-133 LLGLPWSEIIQ
+133 LMGLRWTDIIQ
-144 RAFAPRSDDGH
+144 RAFSPRSDDGH

-232 VLSDEDRFSL
+232 VLSDEDRFKL

-269 GEEFF
+269 GEEYF
-274 TSQTLLDE
+274 TTQSLLSE
-282 LYLALE
+282 LEQGLE
-288 SQLELTHTRFVSVND
+288 PHLELTNTHFIKTN
-303 HRDLIIHGNRQ
+303 HEEDLLIHGNRQ
-314 MLLSALT
+314 MLVSALT
-321 NLAMN
+321 NLAIN
-326 AMQAMKESTKTE
+326 AMQAMKESRKTE
-338 TGKIEVT
+338 FGRIEAMVT
-345 ISKNNNDVSIS
+345 RKGNDICIA
-356 IKDNGPGIPFE
+356 IKDNGPGIAAE

-388 AVVQA
+388 AVVKA
-393 VAKAHDGDVELKS
+393 VAKAHGGDVELES
-406 QPEQGSE
+406 IPDIGSV
-413 FIVTIPLGNKNINQL
+413 FKVTIPLEINKTNQAIDSN
-428 EISEIKHQQIA
+428 EFKHQQIA

>member
-1 MIFQSAFLS
+1 
-10 TVVSYKMKQTAQ
+10 MKQPQLQKTN
-22 QIEGEQIEDEQT
+22 ELPGSPS
-34 GNTAFPMQAQ
+34 FPMQAQ

-53 NQLSA
+53 NQLSE
-58 QLSESYQQL
+58 QLTQSYQQL

-75 AALETE
+75 ESLEAE

-114 DEGKVQEH
+114 EKGNVQEH

-133 LLGLPWSEIIQ
+133 LLGLPWSDIIQ
-144 RAFAPRSDDGH
+144 RSFLPRSDDGH

-232 VLSDEDRFSL
+232 VISDDDRFAMTDKL
-242 TEKMTSRLRHLEQL
+242 TSRLRHLEQL

-274 TSQTLLDE
+274 TSQQLVDD
-282 LYLALE
+282 LYQGLE
-288 SQLELTHTRFVSVND
+288 PHLELTETRFSSKNED
-303 HRDLIIHGNRQ
+303 RELLIHGNRQ

-326 AMQAMKESTKTE
+326 AMQAMKESKQTSAA
-338 TGKIEVT
+338 KIEVV
-345 ISKNNNDVSIS
+345 ISREDDNACIS
-356 IKDNGPGIPFE
+356 IKDNGPGIPAE
-367 LQEQIFDP
+367 LQQQIFDP

-393 VAKAHDGDVELKS
+393 VAKAHDGKVELKS
-406 QPEQGSE
+406 ITQQGSE
-413 FIVTIPLGNKNINQL
+413 FKVTLPLNKVAYNQVEL
-428 EISEIKHQQIA
+428 QTEIQQQQIA

>member
-1 MIFQSAFLS
+1 
-10 TVVSYKMKQTAQ
+10 MKQTKQ
-22 QIEGEQIEDEQT
+22 HMSDDVT
-34 GNTAFPMQAQ
+34 DFPAQAQ

-75 AALETE
+75 EALETE

-114 DEGKVQEH
+114 EEGKVQEH

-133 LLGLPWSEIIQ
+133 LLGLPWAEIIQ
-144 RAFAPRSDDGH
+144 RSFAPRSDDGH

-232 VLSDEDRFSL
+232 VLSDKERFIL
-242 TEKMTSRLRHLEQL
+242 TDKMTSRLRHLEQL
-256 IEDMLMYSREGKV
+256 IEDMLMYSRKGKV

-274 TSQTLLDE
+274 STQTLLDE
-282 LYLALE
+282 LYQGLE
-288 SQLELTHTRFVSVND
+288 PQLELTSTRFVTTNNE
-303 HRDLIIHGNRQ
+303 RELMIHGNRQ

-326 AMQAMKESTKTE
+326 AMQAMKESKME
-338 TGKIEVT
+338 NAAMIEVIIT
-345 ISKNNNDVSIS
+345 TFNNNVCIA
-356 IKDNGPGIPFE
+356 IKDNGPGIPAE
-367 LQEQIFDP
+367 LQNQIFDP

-393 VAKAHDGDVELKS
+393 VAKAHGGNVDLESTAGKGSVFKVTLPLEFSRELDD
-406 QPEQGSE
+406 E
-413 FIVTIPLGNKNINQL
+413 FERKNTKKQHDNFETIEL
-428 EISEIKHQQIA
+428 KHQQIA

>member
-1 MIFQSAFLS
+1 MKTPQQSQNQLGSQNQLNSAFPL
-10 TVVSYKMKQTAQ
+10 
-22 QIEGEQIEDEQT
+22 
-34 GNTAFPMQAQ
+34 QAK
-44 ELQDAFGAF
+44 ELNDAFGAF

-58 QLSESYQQL
+58 QLTDSYQKL
-67 EVRVAGLT
+67 ETHVDGLT
-75 AALETE
+75 VALEAE

-114 DEGKVQEH
+114 AKGKVQEH
-122 NPAAELLLGQP
+122 NPAAELLLGEP
-133 LLGLPWSEIIQ
+133 LLGLPWSKIIQ
-144 RAFAPRSDDGH
+144 RSFLPRSDDGH

-194 MGQQQRLAAMGK
+194 IGQQQRLAAMGK

-242 TEKMTSRLRHLEQL
+242 TDKMTSRLRHLEQL

-269 GEEFF
+269 EEEFF
-274 TSQTLLDE
+274 STQTLLDE
-282 LYLALE
+282 LYQGLE
-288 SQLELTHTRFVSVND
+288 PQLELTETRFLTTNNEK
-303 HRDLIIHGNRQ
+303 DLLVHGNRQ
-314 MLLSALT
+314 MILSALT

-326 AMQAMKESTKTE
+326 AIQAMKESKHIE
-338 TGKIEVT
+338 ESKIEVLIT
-345 ISKNNNDVSIS
+345 KENNNVCIS
-356 IKDNGPGIPFE
+356 IKDNGPGISSE
-367 LQEQIFDP
+367 LKEQIFDP

-388 AVVQA
+388 AVVKA
-393 VAKAHDGDVELKS
+393 VAKAHN
-406 QPEQGSE
+406 
-413 FIVTIPLGNKNINQL
+413 GNVQL
-428 EISEIKHQQIA
+428 ETEARRGSTFKITLPLEDDSSNKSIQSTDLTEFKHQQIA

>member
-1 MIFQSAFLS
+1 MKPT
-10 TVVSYKMKQTAQ
+10 TVQ
-22 QIEGEQIEDEQT
+22 QRIKEPLESIDL
-34 GNTAFPMQAQ
+34 PLQAH

-58 QLSESYQQL
+58 QLTKSYQQL

-75 AALETE
+75 SALETE

-94 VASRLASLLHALPGG
+94 VASRLASLLHALPGA

-114 DEGKVQEH
+114 SEGKVQEH

-133 LLGLPWSEIIQ
+133 LLDLPWSEIIQ
-144 RAFAPRSDDGH
+144 RAFLPRSDDGH

-194 MGQQQRLAAMGK
+194 IGQQKRLAAMGE

-226 SNLKRQ
+226 SKLKRQ
-232 VLSDEDRFSL
+232 VLSDSDRFDL
-242 TEKMTSRLRHLEQL
+242 TDKMTSRLRHLEQL

-269 GEEFF
+269 AEEYF
-274 TSQTLLDE
+274 TTQSLLEGLDE
-282 LYLALE
+282 NLE
-288 SQLELTHTRFVSVND
+288 AQLELTQTRLVKVNMAID
-303 HRDLIIHGNRQ
+303 HIIHGNRQ
-314 MLLSALT
+314 MLLSALS
-321 NLAMN
+321 NLVMN
-326 AMQAMKESTKTE
+326 AMQAMKECGS
-338 TGKIEVT
+338 GKVNAGIIE
-345 ISKNNNDVSIS
+345 ISITKNNNDICIA
-356 IKDNGPGIPFE
+356 IKDNGPGISAE
-367 LQEQIFDP
+367 LQQQIFDP
-375 FYTTRTQGTGLGL
+375 FYTTRKQGTGLGL
-388 AVVQA
+388 AVVKA
-393 VAKAHDGDVELKS
+393 VAKAHGGDVEYESVENKGCIFKIIL
-406 QPEQGSE
+406 
-413 FIVTIPLGNKNINQL
+413 PLENKEYISLSDRAIN
-428 EISEIKHQQIA
+428 

>member
-1 MIFQSAFLS
+1 
-10 TVVSYKMKQTAQ
+10 MKQSQ
-22 QIEGEQIEDEQT
+22 QQHKAVSPDSVS
-34 GNTAFPMQAQ
+34 FPMQAQ

-58 QLSESYQQL
+58 QLTESYQQL

-75 AALETE
+75 TALETE
-81 QDERIKELTEKER
+81 QDERLKELTEKER

-114 DEGKVQEH
+114 EEGKVQEH

-133 LLGLPWSEIIQ
+133 LLGLPWADIIQ
-144 RAFAPRSDDGH
+144 RSFAPRSDDGH

-232 VLSDEDRFSL
+232 VLSDEDRFIL

-256 IEDMLMYSREGKV
+256 IEDMLMYSKEGKV

-282 LYLALE
+282 LYQGLE
-288 SQLELTHTRFVSVND
+288 PQLELTETRFVTTNNV
-303 HRDLIIHGNRQ
+303 RDLMIYGNRQ

-326 AMQAMKESTKTE
+326 AMQAMKESDKTE
-338 TGKIEVT
+338 ARKIEVVVT
-345 ISKNNNDVSIS
+345 KNKNDVCIAL
-356 IKDNGPGIPFE
+356 KDNGPGIPLE

-393 VAKAHDGDVELKS
+393 VAKAHGGDV
-406 QPEQGSE
+406 
-413 FIVTIPLGNKNINQL
+413 QL
-428 EISEIKHQQIA
+428 ESTSNKGCIFKMTLPLENKQTNQAEHTIDTAGSTEFKHQQIAKR

>member
-1 MIFQSAFLS
+1 
-10 TVVSYKMKQTAQ
+10 MKQK
-22 QIEGEQIEDEQT
+22 EQT
-34 GNTAFPMQAQ
+34 ETTSFPLQAQ

-53 NQLSA
+53 NQLSV
-58 QLSESYQQL
+58 QLTDSYQQL
-67 EVRVAGLT
+67 EVRVSGLT
-75 AALETE
+75 KALETE
-81 QDERIKELTEKER
+81 QDERLKELTEKER
-94 VASRLASLLHALPGG
+94 VASRLESLLQALPGG

-114 DEGKVQEH
+114 DKGKVQEH
-122 NPAAELLLGQP
+122 NSAAELLLGQP

-144 RAFAPRSDDGH
+144 RSFAPRSDDGH

-220 SALLYV
+220 STLLYV

-232 VLSDEDRFSL
+232 VLSDEDRIAI
-242 TEKMTSRLRHLEQL
+242 TEKMTARLRHLEQL
-256 IEDMLMYSREGKV
+256 IEDMLLYSRDGKV
-269 GEEFF
+269 GEEYF
-274 TSQTLLDE
+274 TSQDLLIE
-282 LYLALE
+282 LEQGLE
-288 SQLELTHTRFVSVND
+288 AQLELTKTHFVINNTAEN
-303 HRDLIIHGNRQ
+303 LIIYGNRQ

-326 AMQAMKESTKTE
+326 AMQAMKESNKSLA
-338 TGKIEVT
+338 GKLEVT
-345 ISKNNNDVSIS
+345 LSQSNDNVCIAL
-356 IKDNGPGIPFE
+356 KDNGPGISPE

-388 AVVQA
+388 AVVLA
-393 VAKAHDGDVELKS
+393 VAKAHGGDV
-406 QPEQGSE
+406 
-413 FIVTIPLGNKNINQL
+413 QL
-428 EISEIKHQQIA
+428 ESTLNKGSIFKVSLPLENNKTELQAEAEEFKSLQIA

>member
-1 MIFQSAFLS
+1 M
-10 TVVSYKMKQTAQ
+10 MKQTKQ
-22 QIEGEQIEDEQT
+22 SILDDGV
-34 GNTAFPMQAQ
+34 AFPMQAQ

-75 AALETE
+75 QALETE

-133 LLGLPWSEIIQ
+133 LLGLPWAEIIH
-144 RAFAPRSDDGH
+144 RSFAPRSDDGH
-155 DISLVDGRKVN
+155 DISLVDGRKVS

-194 MGQQQRLAAMGK
+194 TGQQQRLAAMGK

-232 VLSDEDRFSL
+232 VLTDEDRFVL

-269 GEEFF
+269 GEELFS
-274 TSQTLLDE
+274 TKTLLNE
-282 LYLALE
+282 LYQGLE
-288 SQLELTHTRFVSVND
+288 SQLELTQTRFVSTNNEK
-303 HRDLIIHGNRQ
+303 DLLIHGNRQ
-314 MLLSALT
+314 MILSALT

-326 AMQAMKESTKTE
+326 AIQAMKESKQIE
-338 TGKIEVT
+338 ASKIEVLIT
-345 ISKNNNDVSIS
+345 KENNNVCIF
-356 IKDNGPGIPFE
+356 IKDNGPGISSE
-367 LQEQIFDP
+367 LKEQIFDP

-393 VAKAHDGDVELKS
+393 VAKAHN
-406 QPEQGSE
+406 
-413 FIVTIPLGNKNINQL
+413 GNVQL
-428 EISEIKHQQIA
+428 ETEARRGSTFKVTLPLEDDSSNKPIQTARLNEFKHQKTA